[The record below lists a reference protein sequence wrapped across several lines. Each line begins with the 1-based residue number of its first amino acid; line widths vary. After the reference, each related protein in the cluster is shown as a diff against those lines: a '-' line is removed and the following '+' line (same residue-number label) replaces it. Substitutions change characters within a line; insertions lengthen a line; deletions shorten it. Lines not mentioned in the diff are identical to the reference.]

1 MLRKLVLIALF
12 TALPVYGLAT
22 VVLPERCPDG
32 DGSMHMLSHSA
43 ALATPC
49 DQTAETFQTEDDSHL
64 CKDRVKCQSRV
75 WSEPTVQLLLQ
86 SVPFPSAGLDN
97 FHHPILSN
105 RPLNAVWRPPRS
117 V

>member
-22 VVLPERCPDG
+22 VVQPERCPDG
-32 DGSMHMLSHSA
+32 DGSMHMLSHA
-43 ALATPC
+43 EALATPC
-49 DQTAETFQTEDDSHL
+49 NQTAETFQTENDSHF

-75 WSEPTVQLLLQ
+75 WSEPTVQILLQ
-86 SVPFPSAGLDN
+86 SVPFTSNRLDN
-97 FHHPILSN
+97 YRHPIVP
-105 RPLNAVWRPPRS
+105 RRVLNAVWRPPRS